1 MARPK
6 GIAGEKAGVAKVRGE
21 AEETAELGRELK
33 AMKARALGGD
43 QEKSRAE
50 VKRWMKK
57 KEGGKEHMA

>member
-1 MARPK
+1 MGRAKRIP
-6 GIAGEKAGVAKVRGE
+6 GERAGVAKVRGE

-33 AMKARALGGD
+33 AMRVKSQEGD

>member
-6 GIAGEKAGVAKVRGE
+6 GTAGEKAGGAKVRGE

>member
-1 MARPK
+1 
-6 GIAGEKAGVAKVRGE
+6 VRGE
-21 AEETAELGRELK
+21 AEGKAELGRELK
-33 AMKARALGGD
+33 AMRVKSQEGD

>member
-1 MARPK
+1 MARAKRIP
-6 GIAGEKAGVAKVRGE
+6 GERAGEAKVRGE
-21 AEETAELGRELK
+21 AEEAAELGRELK
-33 AMKARALGGD
+33 AMRGKAQEGD

>member
-1 MARPK
+1 MPRPK

-33 AMKARALGGD
+33 AMRDKAQVGD